1 MGIRNFHLESSAGI
15 RNFHLEFS
23 WVGIRSFHL
32 ESSEVGIRK
41 FLHLES
47 SAGICSFHLESSEV
61 GAILYV
67 VRGFIQAHFAIV
79 FHSSAF
85 FFDFSVHRYVIPGRL
100 TVTQLRGPLFSEA
113 AHDLRHANF
122 RQASSTGRAAL

>member
-1 MGIRNFHLESSAGI
+1 MGIRNFL
-15 RNFHLEFS
+15 HLEFS
-23 WVGIRSFHL
+23 WVGIRNFFHL
-32 ESSEVGIRK
+32 ESFGGR
-41 FLHLES
+41 
-47 SAGICSFHLESSEV
+47 

-67 VRGFIQAHFAIV
+67 VRGFIQAHFAII

-122 RQASSTGRAAL
+122 RQASISTGRAAL

>member
-1 MGIRNFHLESSAGI
+1 MVGIRNFL
-15 RNFHLEFS
+15 
-23 WVGIRSFHL
+23 
-32 ESSEVGIRK
+32 
-41 FLHLES
+41 
-47 SAGICSFHLESSEV
+47 HLESSEV

-67 VRGFIQAHFAIV
+67 VRGFIQAHFAII

-122 RQASSTGRAAL
+122 RQASISTGRAAL

>member
-32 ESSEVGIRK
+32 ESSEVG
-41 FLHLES
+41 
-47 SAGICSFHLESSEV
+47 
-61 GAILYV
+61 AILYV
-67 VRGFIQAHFAIV
+67 VRGFIQAHFAII
-79 FHSSAF
+79 FYSSTF
-85 FFDFSVHRYVIPGRL
+85 FFDFSVHRYVIPGQL

-122 RQASSTGRAAL
+122 RQASISTGRAAL